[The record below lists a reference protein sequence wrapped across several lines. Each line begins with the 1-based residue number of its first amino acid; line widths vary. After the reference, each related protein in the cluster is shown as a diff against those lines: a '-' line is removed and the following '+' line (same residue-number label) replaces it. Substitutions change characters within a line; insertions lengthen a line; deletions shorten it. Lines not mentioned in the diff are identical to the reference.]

1 MKVSATFPKSKR
13 LLKHADFERVYRE
26 GKRQVSRNMSVFFL
40 LPQANDDGAVRV
52 GITAQPQRVQPRDA
66 SGTPDGSVGV
76 RIGITV
82 GRALGNAV
90 SRNRIKRR
98 MREAVR
104 RHLSEL
110 TGAVD
115 VVINPRKSA
124 ADIELA
130 ELEKEVEQAFR
141 KIERAPRGLIQISGA
156 AQGGKQ

>member
-40 LPQANDDGAVRV
+40 VPQANDEGAVRV
-52 GITAQPQRVQPRDA
+52 GIT
-66 SGTPDGSVGV
+66 
-76 RIGITV
+76 V
-82 GRALGNAV
+82 GRVLGGAV
-90 SRNRIKRR
+90 ARNRIKRR

-104 RHLSEL
+104 RHLNEL

-124 ADIELA
+124 ADIELT

-141 KIERAPRGLIQISGA
+141 KIERTPRGLVQISRA
-156 AQGGKQ
+156 AQGQKQ